1 MNYNE
6 VQLDLQSTVKRIYQ
20 NIVYRSSFY
29 KMLNDSYIG
38 ELRNAGTPMIEVLKS
53 GDVTVNVR
61 QTKEIANQ
69 LTPSLMGYD
78 SVKVDLT
85 ELPMDYSIRIPILVT
100 GSGIANAL
108 DSALQK
114 KDAAVAKAIDTYGFG
129 KLEDDNNITEKLWN
143 PDTKEKYIDTINSL
157 SADMFNN
164 DVYDTYR
171 LALSATEYGK
181 YVSALTS
188 VLKYETM
195 AGVEGVDRGEIA
207 KAYGVE
213 IFPIND
219 NYINPTVEDHTE
231 TVKGYFFNSIAVVG
245 DSFFDGFNLWNG
257 NYPGYPNYFVLEG
270 NQMFGAEV
278 VRPEAIIKLQAE
290 TVA

>member
-1 MNYNE
+1 MANFTE
-6 VQLDLQSTVKRIYQ
+6 VGLDLQNTVKRIYQ
-20 NIVYRSSFY
+20 NIIYRSTFY

-53 GDVTVNVR
+53 KDVTVNVR
-61 QTKEIANQ
+61 ETKELQSA

-78 SVKVDLT
+78 RVKVDLT

-114 KDAAVAKAIDTYGFG
+114 KDSAVAKKIDTYGFK
-129 KLEDDNNITEKLWN
+129 KLADNTDIVEKEWN
-143 PDTKEKYIDTINSL
+143 PSTKEAYIDTLNSL

-164 DVYDTYR
+164 DVYDIYR
-171 LALSATEYGK
+171 MGLSATEYAK

-195 AGVEGVDRGEIA
+195 AGVEGVDRGIIA
-207 KAYGVE
+207 RAYGVDA
-213 IFPIND
+213 FQIND
-219 NYINPTVEDHTE
+219 SVLGTGIN
-231 TVKGYFFNSIAVVG
+231 GYFFNPMAVVG
-245 DSFFDGFNLWNG
+245 DAFFDAFVQHVSPQGW
-257 NYPGYPNYFVLEG
+257 PGYFIFEG
-270 NQMFGAEV
+270 NVLFGAEV
-278 VRPEAIIKLQAE
+278 VEPKAIFRLVDEISG
-290 TVA
+290 

>member
-20 NIVYRSSFY
+20 NVVYRSSFY

-53 GDVTVNVR
+53 QDVTVNVR

-129 KLEDDNNITEKLWN
+129 KLEDDNTITEKLWN

-195 AGVEGVDRGEIA
+195 AGVEGVDRGTVA
-207 KAYGVE
+207 RAYGVDT
-213 IFPIND
+213 FPVAD
-219 NYINPTVEDHTE
+219 AVLGD
-231 TVKGYFFNSIAVVG
+231 VKGYFFNPIAVVG
-245 DSFFDGFNLWNG
+245 DAFFDAFVQHVSPQGWPGLTMIKNFLKSLFTKKCFN
-257 NYPGYPNYFVLEG
+257 
-270 NQMFGAEV
+270 
-278 VRPEAIIKLQAE
+278 
-290 TVA
+290 

>member
-6 VQLDLQSTVKRIYQ
+6 ISLDLQSTVKRIYQ

-53 GDVTVNVR
+53 NDVSINVR
-61 QTKEIANQ
+61 STKEIATQ

-114 KDAAVAKAIDTYGFG
+114 KDSAVAKAIDTYGFG
-129 KLEDDNNITEKLWN
+129 KLENDNTITEKLWN
-143 PDTKEKYIDTINSL
+143 PSTKEQYIDTITSL
-157 SADMFNN
+157 SSAMFNN
-164 DVYDTYR
+164 DVYDEYR
-171 LALSATEYGK
+171 LALSASEYGK
-181 YVSALTS
+181 YVAALTS

-195 AGVEGVDRGEIA
+195 AGVEGVDRGTVA
-207 KAYGVE
+207 RAYGVDA
-213 IFPIND
+213 FQVAD
-219 NYINPTVEDHTE
+219 AVLGD
-231 TVKGYFFNSIAVVG
+231 VKGYFFNPMAIVG
-245 DSFFDGFNLWNG
+245 DAFFDAFVQHVSPQGW
-257 NYPGYPNYFVLEG
+257 PGYFVFEG
-270 NQMFGAEV
+270 NILFGAKIVEKKALFKLVDEV
-278 VRPEAIIKLQAE
+278 SA
-290 TVA
+290 